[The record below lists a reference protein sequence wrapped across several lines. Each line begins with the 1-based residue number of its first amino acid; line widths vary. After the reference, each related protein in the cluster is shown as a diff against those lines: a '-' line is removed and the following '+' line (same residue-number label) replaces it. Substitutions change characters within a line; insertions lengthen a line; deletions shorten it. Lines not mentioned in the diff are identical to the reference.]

1 MCSEQPLRPANTRL
15 GVVSRSFKERAKE
28 NKYNLRAE
36 TLRVCRMQQLQRE
49 IVTTSV
55 SGENLKCRTGIQNH

>member
-1 MCSEQPLRPANTRL
+1 MSSEQLLRPANTRL
-15 GVVSRSFKERAKE
+15 GVVSWSFKERAKE
-28 NKYNLRAE
+28 NKHNLRAE

-49 IVTTSV
+49 IITTSV